1 MKDLAVLFE
10 NDDFIAVNKPAGML
24 TIPDRHDESLPSL
37 YSLLSKKYEKI
48 FIVHRLDKFTSG
60 VVLFAKNA
68 ETHQYLSGLFQNR
81 KIEKE
86 YIGFVEGKPA
96 QTSGKIEAAIIEH
109 PYKKGE
115 MIISKRGKPSLTE
128 YEVIEQ
134 FNFCALVKFR
144 IHSGRTHQIRV
155 HSKYIGHPLLA
166 DSVYGTSNSILLS
179 SFKKKFHI
187 GKNELEERPLINRTA
202 LHAGTIEFS
211 MNGEQYSIT
220 APLPK
225 DMNALLKQLQ
235 KNA

>member
-10 NDDFIAVNKPAGML
+10 NDDFVAVNKPAGML

-37 YSLLSKKYEKI
+37 YSILSKKFEKI

-60 VVLFAKNA
+60 VVVFAKNA

-86 YIGFVEGKPA
+86 YIGFVAGKPA
-96 QTSGKIEAAIIEH
+96 QTSGQIEAAIVEH

-115 MIISKRGKPSLTE
+115 MTISKRGKASLTE

-155 HSKYIGHPLLA
+155 HSKYIGHPLLS
-166 DSVYGTSNSILLS
+166 DSVYGTSDSILLS
-179 SFKKKFHI
+179 SFKKKFHSS
-187 GKNELEERPLINRTA
+187 KKDEEERPLINRTA
-202 LHAGTIEFS
+202 LHAAAIEFS
-211 MNGEQYSIT
+211 KNGEQYSIT

-225 DMNALLKQLQ
+225 DMSALLNQLQ